1 MMGMEKIEL
10 KCTGCKDCILQSYD
24 TMDNPYCQY
33 LANANKYSEI
43 HAVTPGGNI
52 LTGYRLDECPLEKN
66 TITIN
71 LIK

>member
-1 MMGMEKIEL
+1 MDMEKIEL
-10 KCTGCKDCILQSYD
+10 KCTGCKNCILQAD
-24 TMDNPYCQY
+24 FMGNPYCQY
-33 LANANKYSEI
+33 LARANESCEI

-52 LTGYRLDECPLEKN
+52 LTGYRLDNCPLEKN